1 MFVWKLSKFAHLQ
14 NLLECEHK
22 YFRTF
27 YLDQI
32 LMTMTSTVPLREL
45 LNYRANIDKLHNIR

>member
-1 MFVWKLSKFAHLQ
+1 MFVAKWSKFAHLQ

-32 LMTMTSTVPLREL
+32 LMTMTSTFTTARLSPI
-45 LNYRANIDKLHNIR
+45 A